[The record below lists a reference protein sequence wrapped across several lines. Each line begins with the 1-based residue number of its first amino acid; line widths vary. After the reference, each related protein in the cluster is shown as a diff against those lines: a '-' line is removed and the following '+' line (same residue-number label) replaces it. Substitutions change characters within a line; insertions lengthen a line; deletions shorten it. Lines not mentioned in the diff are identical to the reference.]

1 MSKSPQVDG
10 LLFSALFNERGVLA
24 SLVVS
29 QVVAIVLAFA
39 PNVEDDIWLR
49 LGIISLFLHLI
60 VLVSTS
66 SLYFCRFFYKNVL
79 KLFS

>member
-39 PNVEDDIWLR
+39 PNV
-49 LGIISLFLHLI
+49 
-60 VLVSTS
+60 
-66 SLYFCRFFYKNVL
+66 
-79 KLFS
+79 